1 MKKIM
6 IYCLLACGIILG
18 TLSLGNMVSVDGEKD
33 VYTSNM
39 TSNKEFPTP
48 KLIAAKQISS
58 NQIEITYDRDVDTKL
73 ATKPMNYW
81 VQSTINAENQGIT
94 TLGKNDQVS
103 PENSLTDDKV
113 KIEAVDGSKRIFTLT
128 FNNDIIKDEEFKII
142 IYNVTVP
149 GAPVNNGE
157 NGTVV
162 LIGK

>member
-6 IYCLLACGIILG
+6 MYCLLACGIILG
-18 TLSLGNMVSVDGEKD
+18 TISIGNMVSEEGEKE

-39 TSNKEFPTP
+39 SMNKEFPTP

-81 VQSTINAENQGIT
+81 VQSTINEKINGIT
-94 TLGKNDQVS
+94 TLGKDDKVL

-113 KIEAVDGSKRIFTLT
+113 KIEPVDGSKRVFTLT

-149 GAPVNNGE
+149 GAPANNSD

-162 LIGK
+162 LVGK